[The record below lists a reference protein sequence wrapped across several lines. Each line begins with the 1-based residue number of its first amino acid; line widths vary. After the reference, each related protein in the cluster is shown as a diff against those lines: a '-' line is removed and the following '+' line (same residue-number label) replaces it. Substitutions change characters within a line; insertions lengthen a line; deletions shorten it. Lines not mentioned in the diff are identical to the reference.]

1 MRTPSEVDCLW
12 LEANC
17 TNINMAQWERW
28 MAGATRAD
36 HRQIDR
42 LVRRHLSDVYEG
54 LSLNLRNPYHYYKT
68 GRHLILVHSAVEFF
82 LAYRRDGTTYA
93 GDDDGQ
99 TQECAA

>member
-12 LEANC
+12 LEATC
-17 TNINMAQWERW
+17 TNINLAQWERW

-36 HRQIDR
+36 KRTINR
-42 LVRRHLSDVYEG
+42 LVRLHLPDLYE
-54 LSLNLRNPYHYYKT
+54 SLRLDLRNPYNFYKT

-93 GDDDGQ
+93 GDDGH
-99 TQECAA
+99 TQERAA